1 MNNSPVD
8 DMFGG
13 FHDAKDRHKFL
24 SAEITKHDHAYYND
38 DAPLVD
44 DAAYDALRA
53 ELLALEKDYPE
64 LADKNSPTQKVGA
77 APKSGFQKVKHN
89 VPMLSLGNAFS
100 EDDVS
105 EFIKRIQRFLNLGE
119 GDKIDI
125 VAEPKIDGLSC
136 ALRYESGKLVQAA
149 TRGDGEIGED
159 ITANVRSIID
169 VPETLPAPCPDV
181 LEVRG
186 EIYIRKDD
194 FAALN
199 KAQEEKGQKIFAN
212 PRNAAAGS
220 VRQLDP
226 TISAA
231 RPLRFYAYA
240 LGETS
245 APLSDTQ
252 DGIRRA
258 LKDKGFS
265 LPKPYGVFDNSK
277 AIMAHYDAVST
288 GRAQMDYDI
297 DGIVYKVNRLDLQ
310 ERLGFVA
317 RAPRW
322 AIAHKFPAEQ
332 AITTI
337 ESIDIQVGRTGSL
350 TPVAR
355 LTPITVG
362 GVVVSNAT
370 LHNEDEIKR
379 KDIRVG
385 DHVVVQR
392 AGDVIPQIVKSF
404 PDKRDDDSAEYSFP
418 TTCPVCGAHAVRE
431 EGEAARRCT
440 GGLTCKAQVIERLK
454 HFVSKN
460 AYDIDGLGEKIV
472 LQFFEDGL
480 IKDPADIF
488 TLEEQDKGSL
498 TPLRNR
504 EGWGSTSANKLF
516 DAIRSKTSIEL
527 PRFIYALGIR
537 QVGQATAKM
546 LAANY
551 GSYSAWRS
559 AMLAAADIESD
570 AYQEL
575 INIDGIG
582 ALMTQDLIEF
592 FKESHNLT
600 FLDKLTQYVTPQ
612 DYAAPQSQDSPVSG
626 KVVVFTGTLE
636 KFSRSEA
643 KAKAESLGA
652 KVTGS
657 VSKKTDYLVAGA
669 DAGSKLKK
677 AQEAGVKVLSE
688 DEWLALIK

>member
-13 FHDAKDRHKFL
+13 FHEAETRHKAL
-24 SAEITKHDHAYYND
+24 SAEIAKHDHAYYNE
-38 DAPLVD
+38 DAPVAS

-53 ELLALEKDYPE
+53 ELLKLESEYPE
-64 LADKNSPTQKVGA
+64 LANKNSPSQKVGI
-77 APKSGFQKVKHN
+77 APQSGFKKIKHN

-100 EDDVS
+100 AEDVDD
-105 EFIKRIQRFLNLGE
+105 FIARIQRFLNMDANSALE
-119 GDKIDI
+119 I

-136 ALRYESGKLVQAA
+136 AIRYENGVLVQAA
-149 TRGDGEIGED
+149 TRGDGEVGED
-159 ITANVRSIID
+159 ITANVRTIID
-169 VPETLPAPCPDV
+169 VPHSLLQPCPDV

-186 EIYIRKDD
+186 EIYMRKDD

-199 KAQEEKGQKIFAN
+199 SAQEEKGQKIFAN

-220 VRQLDP
+220 VRQLDSKI
-226 TISAA
+226 TAT

-240 LGETS
+240 LGESST
-245 APLSDTQ
+245 PLSDTQ
-252 DGIRRA
+252 DGIRLK
-258 LKDKGFS
+258 LKDMGFS
-265 LPKPYGVFDNSK
+265 LPEPYAVLTNSTD
-277 AIMAHYDAVST
+277 IMAHYDDVSA

-332 AITTI
+332 AVTTI
-337 ESIDIQVGRTGSL
+337 EAIDIQVGRTGSL

-404 PDKRDDDSAEYSFP
+404 AEKRSADSAEYIFP

-431 EGEAARRCT
+431 DGEAARRCT

-488 TLEEQDKGSL
+488 TLEDQDKGSL

-504 EGWGSTSANKLF
+504 EGWGSVSANKLF
-516 DAIRSKTSIEL
+516 DAIKGKRSIEL

-551 GSYSAWRS
+551 GSYDAWRS
-559 AMLAAADIESD
+559 AMISAADIESD

-582 ALMTQDLIEF
+582 VLMAQDLIEF

-600 FLDKLTQYVTPQ
+600 FLDKLTKYVTPQ
-612 DYAAPQSQDSPVSG
+612 DYEKPQSQDSPVTG

-636 KFSRSEA
+636 KFSRNEA

-688 DEWLALIK
+688 DEWLALIS

>member
-1 MNNSPVD
+1 MKQENLFEDSEKIKKEYNKLYREV
-8 DMFGG
+8 
-13 FHDAKDRHKFL
+13 R
-24 SAEITKHDHAYYND
+24 KHNRAYYLKD
-38 DAPLVD
+38 DPLIS
-44 DAAYDALRA
+44 DAEYDS
-53 ELLALEKDYPE
+53 LLQQLLELEKKHPE
-64 LADKNSPTQKVGA
+64 IVRQGSPSRIPGVT
-77 APKSGFQKVKHN
+77 PKSGFLKIRHK

-105 EFIKRIQRFLNLGE
+105 EFIKRIQRFLNMDASSALE
-119 GDKIDI
+119 I

-136 ALRYESGKLVQAA
+136 AIRYENGALVQAA
-149 TRGDGEIGED
+149 TRGDGEVGED
-159 ITANVRSIID
+159 ITANVRTIID
-169 VPETLPAPCPDV
+169 VPHSLPQPCPDV

-186 EIYIRKDD
+186 EIYMRKDD

-199 KAQEEKGQKIFAN
+199 SAQEEKGQKIFAN

-220 VRQLDP
+220 VRQLDSKI
-226 TISAA
+226 TAT

-240 LGETS
+240 LGESS

-252 DGIRRA
+252 DGIRLK
-258 LKDKGFS
+258 LKDMGFS
-265 LPKPYGVFDNSK
+265 LPEPYAVLTNSID
-277 AIMAHYDAVST
+277 IMAHYEDVSA

-332 AITTI
+332 AVTTI
-337 ESIDIQVGRTGSL
+337 EAIDIQVGRTGSL

-362 GVVVSNAT
+362 GVVVANAT

-404 PDKRDDDSAEYSFP
+404 AEKRSTDSAEYIFP

-431 EGEAARRCT
+431 DGEAARRCT

-488 TLEEQDKGSL
+488 TLEDQDKGSL

-504 EGWGSTSANKLF
+504 EGWGSVSANKLF
-516 DAIRSKTSIEL
+516 DAINGKRSIEL

-551 GSYSAWRS
+551 GSYDAWRS
-559 AMLAAADIESD
+559 AMISAADIESD

-582 ALMTQDLIEF
+582 ALMAQDLIEF

-612 DYAAPQSQDSPVSG
+612 NYEKPQRQDSPVTG

-636 KFSRSEA
+636 KFSRNEA

-688 DEWLALIK
+688 DEWLALIS